1 MVFLDQAGYRCL
13 VKIDHIV
20 WVEFRRALALRSE
33 IGEGTAGII
42 ILTASNPNRQDCQP
56 DQPHG
61 HLGLGL
67 AGRGVYPNAAT
78 RTSTTSCSREMIAD
92 VESPSPLSAVLSHS
106 SPSEMTAHGVI
117 RSGQG
122 EGQEE
127 GRRRLLHETTG

>member
-1 MVFLDQAGYRCL
+1 MVFLGQAGYRCL

-33 IGEGTAGII
+33 IGEGTAGIV

-78 RTSTTSCSREMIAD
+78 RTSTTRCSREMIAD
-92 VESPSPLSAVLSHS
+92 VEAPSPLSRPLAWFSK
-106 SPSEMTAHGVI
+106 
-117 RSGQG
+117 
-122 EGQEE
+122 
-127 GRRRLLHETTG
+127 